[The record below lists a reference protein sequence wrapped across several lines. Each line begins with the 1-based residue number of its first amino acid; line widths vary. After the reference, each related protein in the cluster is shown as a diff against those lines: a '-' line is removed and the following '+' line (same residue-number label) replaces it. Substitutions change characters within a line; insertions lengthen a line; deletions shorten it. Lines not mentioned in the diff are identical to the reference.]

1 MHFFYLDESGDTG
14 ANLADP
20 HQPIFV
26 LGGISVRDEGW
37 NTTQEHL
44 AQIVS
49 DYFGGNTP
57 DGFELHSKELLSPAG
72 DGPFAGHELRRRCD
86 LALRLLALLSERA
99 HGVHYLAID
108 KQALAAATHD
118 APVPYGSDQP
128 YPIGFDY
135 LITYI
140 NWYVRERLGVSARG
154 MIILDKKDQHHDLIE
169 QLMHERRFGGAAAHR
184 VKWVVEF
191 SYSVDSQR
199 NPMVQLSDLVIYC
212 TKRFIEIEKGHR
224 DNWLQNAKNFYA
236 RCYSIIRERVART
249 ALVERNG
256 RNMDRLNAFITAI
269 RAEPRVQWRRHYDL
283 AAG

>member
-20 HQPIFV
+20 NQPIFV
-26 LGGISVRDEGW
+26 IGGISVRDEGW

-49 DYFGGNTP
+49 DYFGGNIP
-57 DGFELHSKELLSPAG
+57 DGFELHSKQLLSPNG
-72 DGPFAGHELRRRCD
+72 DGPFAGHEMQPRCE
-86 LALRLLALLSERA
+86 LALRLLGLLAERS

-108 KQALAAATHD
+108 KQSLVGANHD
-118 APVPYGSDQP
+118 APVPYGPDQP
-128 YPIGFDY
+128 YLIGFDY
-135 LITYI
+135 LVTYI

-154 MIILDKKDQHHDLIE
+154 MVILDQKDQHHGLIE
-169 QLMHERRFGGAAAHR
+169 QLMHERRFGGVAAHR
-184 VKWVVEF
+184 VKWIVEF
-191 SYSVDSQR
+191 SYSVDSQK

-212 TKRFIEIEKGHR
+212 TKRFIELEKGHR
-224 DNWLQNAKNFYA
+224 DAWSEDTKNFYA
-236 RCYSIIRERVART
+236 KCYSIIRDRVAR
-249 ALVERNG
+249 AAIVERNG
-256 RNMDRLNAFITAI
+256 RHMDRLNHFISSV

>member
-1 MHFFYLDESGDTG
+1 VHFFYLDESGDTG
-14 ANLADP
+14 GNLADL

-37 NTTQEHL
+37 NTTQEQL

-49 DYFGGNTP
+49 DYFGGNVP
-57 DGFELHSKELLSPAG
+57 DSFELHSKELLCPAG
-72 DGPFAGHELRRRCD
+72 DGPFAGHDLQRRCD
-86 LALRLLALLSERA
+86 LALRLLGLLSERA

-108 KQALAAATHD
+108 KLALSAATHD

-154 MIILDKKDQHHDLIE
+154 MVILDQKEQHHNLIE

-191 SYSVDSQR
+191 SYSVDSQK

-224 DNWLQNAKNFYA
+224 DNWSQSAKNFYA

-256 RNMDRLNAFITAI
+256 RNMDRLNAFITTV

>member
-14 ANLADP
+14 ANLADQ

-37 NTTQEHL
+37 STTQEHL

-57 DGFELHSKELLSPAG
+57 DGFELHSKELLCPAG
-72 DGPFAGHELRRRCD
+72 DGPFAGHELQRRCD
-86 LALRLLALLSERA
+86 FALRLLGLLSERA
-99 HGVHYLAID
+99 HGVHYFAID
-108 KQALAAATHD
+108 KQALAAANLD

-154 MIILDKKDQHHDLIE
+154 MVILDQKDQHHDLIE
-169 QLMHERRFGGAAAHR
+169 KLMHERRFGGAAAHR

-191 SYSVDSQR
+191 TYSVDSQR

-224 DNWLQNAKNFYA
+224 DNWSQNAKNFYA

-256 RNMDRLNAFITAI
+256 RNMDRLNAFITTV

>member
-20 HQPIFV
+20 NQPIFV
-26 LGGISVRDEGW
+26 IGGISVRDEGW
-37 NTTQEHL
+37 NTTQEHF
-44 AQIVS
+44 AQMVS
-49 DYFGGNTP
+49 DYFGGNIP
-57 DGFELHSKELLSPAG
+57 HGFELHSKELLSPNG
-72 DGPFAGHELRRRCD
+72 GGPFAGHEMQPRCE
-86 LALRLLALLSERA
+86 LALRLLGLLADRA

-108 KQALAAATHD
+108 KQSLVGANHD

-128 YPIGFDY
+128 YLIGFDY

-154 MIILDKKDQHHDLIE
+154 MVILDQKDQHHDLIE

-191 SYSVDSQR
+191 SYSVDSQK
-199 NPMVQLSDLVIYC
+199 NPMVQLSDLIIYC
-212 TKRFIEIEKGHR
+212 TKRFIELEKGHR
-224 DNWLQNAKNFYA
+224 DTWSQETKNFYA
-236 RCYSIIRERVART
+236 KCYSIIRGRVARAT
-249 ALVERNG
+249 LVERNG
-256 RNMDRLNAFITAI
+256 RNMDRLNRFISSV
-269 RAEPRVQWRRHYDL
+269 RAEPRTQWRRHYDL

>member
-14 ANLADP
+14 ANLADQ

-44 AQIVS
+44 VQIVS

-57 DGFELHSKELLSPAG
+57 NGFELHAKELLCPEG
-72 DGPFAGHELRRRCD
+72 DGPFAGHDLQRRCE
-86 LALRLLALLSERA
+86 LALRLLSLLSERA

-108 KQALAAATHD
+108 KQALAAANHD

-135 LITYI
+135 LISYI
-140 NWYVRERLGVSARG
+140 NWYVRDRLGVSARG
-154 MIILDKKDQHHDLIE
+154 MVILDQKDQHHDLIE
-169 QLMHERRFGGAAAHR
+169 QLMHERRFAGAVAHR

-191 SYSVDSQR
+191 SYSVDSQK

-212 TKRFIEIEKGHR
+212 TKRFIEIERGHR
-224 DNWLQNAKNFYA
+224 DNWSQDAKNFYA

-249 ALVERNG
+249 TLVERNG
-256 RNMDRLNAFITAI
+256 RNMDRLNAFITSV
-269 RAEPRVQWRRHYDL
+269 RAEPRTQWRRHYDL

>member
-1 MHFFYLDESGDTG
+1 MHFFYLDETGDTG
-14 ANLADP
+14 ANLEDP

-37 NTTQEHL
+37 NTTQEHM
-44 AQIVS
+44 AGIIS
-49 DYFGGNTP
+49 NYFGGNTP
-57 DGFELHSKELLSPAG
+57 EGFELHSKELLSPAG
-72 DGPFAGHELRRRCD
+72 DGPFAGHDLQQRCE
-86 LALRLLALLSERA
+86 LALSLLGLVAERS

-108 KQALAAATHD
+108 KQALAAANHY
-118 APVPYGSDQP
+118 APVPYGSDEP
-128 YPIGFDY
+128 YPVAFDY

-154 MIILDKKDQHHDLIE
+154 MVILDQKDQHHDLIE
-169 QLMHERRFGGAAAHR
+169 KLMHERRFGGVAAHR
-184 VKWVVEF
+184 VKWIVEF

-212 TKRFIEIEKGHR
+212 VKRFIEIEKGHR
-224 DNWLQNAKNFYA
+224 ANWLQDAKNFYA
-236 RCYSIIRERVART
+236 QCYSLIRERVAR
-249 ALVERNG
+249 AQLVDRNG
-256 RNMDRLNAFITAI
+256 RNMDRLNTFLAAV

>member
-14 ANLADP
+14 ANLADQ

-49 DYFGGNTP
+49 DYFGGDTP

-72 DGPFAGHELRRRCD
+72 DGPFAGHELQRRCD
-86 LALRLLALLSERA
+86 LALRLLGLLSERA

-108 KQALAAATHD
+108 KQALAAANHD

-154 MIILDKKDQHHDLIE
+154 MVILDQKDQHHDLIE

-212 TKRFIEIEKGHR
+212 TKRFIEIEKGRR
-224 DNWLQNAKNFYA
+224 DNWSQNAKNFYA

-256 RNMDRLNAFITAI
+256 RNMDRLNAFITTI
-269 RAEPRVQWRRHYDL
+269 RAEPRMQWRRHYDL

>member
-14 ANLADP
+14 ANLVGQ

-44 AQIVS
+44 AKIIS

-57 DGFELHSKELLSPAG
+57 NDFELHSKELLCPAG
-72 DGPFAGHELRRRCD
+72 EGPFVGHDLQRRCD
-86 LALRLLALLSERA
+86 LALRLLSLLSERA

-108 KQALAAATHD
+108 KQALATANHD

-140 NWYVRERLGVSARG
+140 NWYVRARLGASARG
-154 MIILDKKDQHHDLIE
+154 MVILDQKDQHHALIE

-184 VKWVVEF
+184 VRWVVEF

-224 DNWLQNAKNFYA
+224 NNWSQDAKNFYA

-249 ALVERNG
+249 LLVERNG
-256 RNMDRLNAFITAI
+256 RNMDNLNGFITTV
-269 RAEPRVQWRRHYDL
+269 RVEPRVQWRRHYHL
-283 AAG
+283 P

>member
-14 ANLADP
+14 ANLADQ

-44 AQIVS
+44 AQIIS

-57 DGFELHSKELLSPAG
+57 NGFELHSKELLCPEGA
-72 DGPFAGHELRRRCD
+72 GPFAGHDLQPRCE
-86 LALRLLALLSERA
+86 LALRLLGLLAERA

-108 KQALAAATHD
+108 KQSLAAANHD

-154 MIILDKKDQHHDLIE
+154 MVILDQKDQHHDLIE

-191 SYSVDSQR
+191 SYSVDSQK

-212 TKRFIEIEKGHR
+212 TKRFIEIENGHR
-224 DNWLQNAKNFYA
+224 DVWSQNAKNFYA
-236 RCYSIIRERVART
+236 KCYSIIRDRVART

-256 RNMDRLNAFITAI
+256 RHMDRLNAFITSV